1 MGTGAT
7 IKTGGSI
14 NRKFSR
20 PVSPTSYYN
29 RSQDPY
35 SYGIVLEY
43 NASDQSVVYTPL
55 EDRASNG
62 NEKKG
67 VAYPFSPN
75 MAKVP
80 QPGDVVPLLVG
91 PDRFQ
96 GGMSNNVVNQYDK
109 TTYYMAPLAI
119 NTSPNNNQLND
130 PNGNSVN
137 NEQNYNNTNLGV
149 KVNVKASEIIE
160 KEYKPAL
167 EKAFPGNTII
177 SNALKTLLAAQTQL
191 EGFKPGTLAY
201 RTNNPGNV
209 GTHNA
214 PPNPR
219 IKTFDTLDEGI
230 KAQWNQVL
238 KGALNNTSKYYK
250 SNFSIYKYLSTYAP
264 PPVNDPAAYTN
275 FVVSY
280 LNKNG
285 YPSVTAQTTL
295 EELSKLT

>member
-14 NRKFSR
+14 NRKHFKPS
-20 PVSPTSYYN
+20 VPTSYYN

-43 NASDQSVVYTPL
+43 NENDQSVVYTPL
-55 EDRASNG
+55 EDRASTG

-67 VAYPFSPN
+67 IAYPFSPN

-80 QPGDVVPLLVG
+80 TPGDVVPLLVG

-96 GGMSNNVVNQYDK
+96 GGMSNNVVNQFDK
-109 TTYYMAPLAI
+109 TTYYLAPLAI
-119 NTSPNNNQLND
+119 NNAPNNNQITD
-130 PNGNSVN
+130 PTAN
-137 NEQNYNNTNLGV
+137 NVQYNQNYNNTELGV
-149 KVNVKASEIIE
+149 KVNIKASEVIE
-160 KEYKPAL
+160 QIYKPAL

-177 SNALKTLLAAQTQL
+177 SNSLKTLMAAQTQL

-219 IKTFDTLDEGI
+219 IKTFNTLEEGI
-230 KAQWNQVL
+230 QAQWNKVL
-238 KGALNNTSKYYK
+238 KGALENTSKYYK
-250 SNFSIYKYLSTYAP
+250 SNFSIYQYLSTYAP
-264 PPVNDPAAYTN
+264 PPYNNPSDYTN
-275 FVVSY
+275 FIVSY
-280 LNKNG
+280 MNKNG
-285 YPSVTAQTTL
+285 YPTVTAQTTL
-295 EELSKLT
+295 EELSKLA